1 MTNKIGM
8 HMNET
13 ELRTTLNALRF
24 ELDRLHTRKLN
35 VTKEVTRDRLTGD
48 IERTAQMI
56 GKLDNNLRL
65 LMQQMRAT
73 K

>member
-48 IERTAQMI
+48 IERTAQ
-56 GKLDNNLRL
+56 NNLRL